1 MPVTHAQFSQQAAY
15 VASRASSWAGDVL
28 TLPERLQEP
37 MRDCSVRRFTAMLR
51 ETADMIERLH
61 SEAIEA
67 GSPLRTTRQQDTD
80 Q

>member
-1 MPVTHAQFSQQAAY
+1 
-15 VASRASSWAGDVL
+15 
-28 TLPERLQEP
+28 
-37 MRDCSVRRFTAMLR
+37 MLR